1 MSLDLHMGRFSLEA
15 RINSFKEEWYVYL
28 IKCMCAINKKHFEF
42 LSKAIKKGAQ
52 KTTGKACF
60 HPQIESFFTEG

>member
-1 MSLDLHMGRFSLEA
+1 MNPVEAGHMNMLA
-15 RINSFKEEWYVYL
+15 RNSFKEEWYVYL

-60 HPQIESFFTEG
+60 HPHIESFFTEG